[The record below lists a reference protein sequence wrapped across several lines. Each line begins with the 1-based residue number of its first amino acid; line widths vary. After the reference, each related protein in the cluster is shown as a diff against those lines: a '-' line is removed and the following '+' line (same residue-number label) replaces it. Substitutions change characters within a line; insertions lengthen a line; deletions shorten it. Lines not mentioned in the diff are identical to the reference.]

1 MQRGARPLSS
11 FEEVSNA
18 FCFVWLLRFA
28 RLLGSL
34 CRRSRASLATTSW
47 TWTAL
52 TQHEVAMARILLIV
66 PSPRLPAPLLWCFAG

>member
-1 MQRGARPLSS
+1 MQRAARLLPS
-11 FEEVSNA
+11 FEEISNA
-18 FCFVWLLRFA
+18 FSSVWLLRFA

-34 CRRSRASLATTSW
+34 RRRSRASLATTSW

-52 TQHEVAMARILLIV
+52 TQHEVAMARILLVV